1 MSDTRKKEKMDKGPF
16 EVTRKIPLAPAAA
29 EKLQDTVLELTA
41 VDSIFDAHVD
51 RQGQLRIVYDAAS
64 VSIQDIE
71 TLLDSAG
78 LARAT
83 GAWWRLKSAWY
94 RFLDG
99 NASANAI
106 SQGGACCNRPPL
118 GSGIS
123 GDAGKMERNVFS
135 HERRGN
141 DRGN

>member
-71 TLLDSAG
+71 ALLDSAG
-78 LARAT
+78 IARTT

-94 RFLDG
+94 RFLDE
-99 NASANAI
+99 NAHANAI